1 MNTLTKL
8 GFVIKLTFGSKLNTY
23 LDQFEFWEQ
32 IDFWDQVNIEIK
44 LTFRIKS
51 SIWIKFLGSFWLLE
65 SNWLLKSKL
74 QGFFLTISKIFCKLH
89 YHNSQKTL
97 QMSIIVA
104 RKWVE
109 EKLYQCQHLN
119 GEELCWLALLSSINK
134 QNNSGW

>member
-1 MNTLTKL
+1 MWSNWLLGANWIPILIKL
-8 GFVIKLTFGSKLNTY
+8 NFGSKLTFGIRLT
-23 LDQFEFWEQ
+23 FG
-32 IDFWDQVNIEIK
+32 IK